1 MKGKITVNDQVIDWR
16 DGMTVSDVLTVM
28 NYTFKLLV
36 IQIDGK
42 NVKRD
47 DWPTATVPEGADV
60 KVIHLMSG
68 G

>member
-16 DGMTVSDVLTVM
+16 DGMTVSDVLKVM

-36 IQIDGK
+36 IQIDGQ

-47 DWPTATVPEGADV
+47 DWSTATVPEGADV

>member
-1 MKGKITVNDQVIDWR
+1 MSKIITVNGNVIDWFE
-16 DGMTVSDVLTVM
+16 GMTVTDVLSVM

-36 IQIDGK
+36 IHVNEDVI
-42 NVKRD
+42 KRD
-47 DWPTATVPEGADV
+47 EWPETKVPAGADV